1 MMKRLTFIVLV
12 LGACELQPPPKQQAA
27 PPGPPPAAQVEA
39 QAPKPV
45 EAPAPTPAPPAPPP
59 QAGSAAGSAAPKIE
73 ITAPCMEVAA
83 KLAQV
88 FIDAQTDPAQK
99 SIAEQAR
106 ADMTR
111 KMGEACTVQPW
122 SDAARACYLAA
133 KNEPAIR
140 ACEKKFPPPQPPPKP
155 RPPGVAP
162 APGGVR

>member
-1 MMKRLTFIVLV
+1 MTRLAFIVLV
-12 LGACELQPPPKQQAA
+12 LGACELQPPPKQQAE

-59 QAGSAAGSAAPKIE
+59 EAGSAAPKIE

-88 FIDAQTDPAQK
+88 FIDGQTDPAQK

-133 KNEPAIR
+133 KNEAAIR
-140 ACEKKFPPPQPPPKP
+140 ACEKKFPPPQPPTKP
-155 RPPGVAP
+155 RPPGATP